1 MRRTIGAI
9 GVALAAL
16 ALLACEPAT
25 VTANASTLRPACD
38 EITTVSGVGSPA
50 KDIRNVVIEIQSASG
65 EWKPW
70 KWFRTGASGETWVEL
85 RKSVNAD
92 GTYSLT
98 YYRPRPGSGTVR
110 LRVRGTKLVS
120 DPGGVVSKSW
130 YVTAPV
136 GC

>member
-25 VTANASTLRPACD
+25 VTANASTLRPACK
-38 EITTVSGVGSPA
+38 EITTVSGVGTPA

-65 EWKPW
+65 TWKPW
-70 KWFRTGASGETWVEL
+70 RWFRTGAPGETWEEL
-85 RKSVNAD
+85 RKAVNAD

-98 YYRPRPGSGTVR
+98 YYPPQAGSGTVR